1 MVNQDASRL
10 RKFESSK
17 MQLEWIVLVE
27 DFPGKELQRLE
38 VRQSVDFLSDLLSE
52 EKKLY

>member
-1 MVNQDASRL
+1 MISGEMDEQDESPL

-27 DFPGKELQRLE
+27 DFPGKEFERLE
-38 VRQSVDFLSDLLSE
+38 VRQ
-52 EKKLY
+52 